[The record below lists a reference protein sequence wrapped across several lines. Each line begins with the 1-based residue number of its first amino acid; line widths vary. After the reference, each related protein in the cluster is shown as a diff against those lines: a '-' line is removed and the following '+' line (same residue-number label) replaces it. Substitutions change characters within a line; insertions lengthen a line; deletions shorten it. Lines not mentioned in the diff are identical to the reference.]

1 MIRRNWLL
9 FALLAVLLWLQYRLW
24 FGPGSWE
31 EITRLRREIAQQ
43 EETNA
48 ELRARN
54 ELLSREVHSLKSD
67 LGTVEER
74 ARRELGLIKEGETFY
89 LIVEEDKKP

>member
-1 MIRRNWLL
+1 MLRRNALL
-9 FALLAVLLWLQYRLW
+9 LILLAVLLVLQYRLW

-43 EETNA
+43 EATNA

-54 ELLSREVHSLKSD
+54 ERLSKEVSSLKTD
-67 LGTVEER
+67 LSTVEER
-74 ARRELGLIKEGETFY
+74 ARRELGLIKKGETFY
-89 LIVEEDKKP
+89 LIVDEDKKP

>member
-1 MIRRNWLL
+1 MIRRNALL
-9 FALLAVLLWLQYRLW
+9 FLLLAIFVWLQYRLW

-54 ELLSREVHSLKSD
+54 ERLAKEVLSLKTD
-67 LGTVEER
+67 LATVEER
-74 ARRELGLIKEGETFY
+74 ARRELGLIKKGETFY
-89 LIVEEDKKP
+89 LIVDEAETP